1 MDIMM
6 KQFHENKLKARLA
19 FTVPK
24 MIEIRMH
31 AQVSPP
37 FLFLWSCDASIIE
50 YKTHKILNGKE
61 PAHSSLSS
69 TCSKRQG

>member
-1 MDIMM
+1 MDIMR
-6 KQFHENKLKARLA
+6 KQFHEKKLKARLA

-37 FLFLWSCDASIIE
+37 FLFLWSCGASIIE
-50 YKTHKILNGKE
+50 YKTHKMLNGKG
-61 PAHSSLSS
+61 PPHSSLSF

>member
-1 MDIMM
+1 MDIMR
-6 KQFHENKLKARLA
+6 KQFHEKKLKARLA

-37 FLFLWSCDASIIE
+37 FLFLWSCGASIIE
-50 YKTHKILNGKE
+50 YKTHKMLHIHPLAS
-61 PAHSSLSS
+61 PAPRDRVRGLL
-69 TCSKRQG
+69 G